1 MNHPL
6 TRINKRGNKFSYDNR
21 SKKMEYQ
28 GKIAQAVIMTPS
40 LKRIFEI
47 FGKNILKLEAQ
58 GSKQDS
64 DLIDNLKHL
73 GFKINVERTDRAI
86 MKYKN
91 DSQTIMKDDDLN
103 KKSIEK
109 IIDLLEEYEIK
120 DCAVTYLKIKVKDKK
135 LKKVVEQFRGELKTD
150 IFIVEFKSNKLEGN
164 LDKKVWDV
172 VEGNKELVSELGFKR
187 TVLNCI
193 KLIDETSNTIYK
205 SNDPER
211 WIINWKPKK
220 NKKDSLKDLFSPKE
234 ICEVLANKFNL
245 FTQKYGFVKAYK
257 TTTENQLDLV
267 KIY

>member
-1 MNHPL
+1 MNHPP
-6 TRINKRGNKFSYDNR
+6 TRINKRGNKFSYDSR
-21 SKKMEYQ
+21 SKKMEYK

-120 DCAVTYLKIKVKDKK
+120 DCAVTYFKIKIKDKK
-135 LKKVVEQFRGELKTD
+135 LKKVVEQFRGELNTD
-150 IFIVEFKSNKLEGN
+150 IFIVEFKSDKLEGK
-164 LDKKVWDV
+164 LDRRVWDV
-172 VEGNKELVSELGFKR
+172 VPGNKELIQELGFKR
-187 TVLNCI
+187 TVLNCV
-193 KLIDETSNTIYK
+193 KLIDETSNTTYK

-211 WIINWKPKK
+211 WTINWKPKK
-220 NKKDSLKDLFSPKE
+220 NKKDPLKNLFSPKE
-234 ICEVLANKFNL
+234 VCELLSNKFNL
-245 FTQKYGFVKAYK
+245 PTQKYGFVKVYRQ
-257 TTTENQLDLV
+257 TTENQLDLAN
-267 KIY
+267 IY